1 MLHATSQ
8 DIILP
13 QLLVLQVLAR
23 NGVMSA
29 WATLYA
35 SWTCLC
41 VFVSL

>member
-8 DIILP
+8 DITLP

-29 WATLYA
+29 WAAVNA
-35 SWTCLC
+35 SLTCLC